1 MTKRRLGLALSA
13 VFVAGLVARLA
24 VFAFER
30 PHHPD
35 EFFQY
40 LEPAWYHLTGVGAEA
55 WEWRRGVRSWVLPGY
70 NGAWM
75 ALLLKLGVHHG
86 SVIAKL
92 VRLHW
97 TILSLCLVWAGW
109 RGGSLVARRLGARGE
124 PCDDGAPAG
133 WQGGLAGAVLCA
145 GFPWLLRFSTHT
157 LSEMA
162 ALLCLAPAIVLA
174 GEVIED
180 ELSARNLKALSAGV
194 LLGLGTGLRLQYA
207 PVALVAGIALLA
219 GRRFRKLAVVVLGA
233 LAVLLFFGLVDLL
246 TWKGLFA
253 SFVRYVQFNF
263 LEGGAANFG
272 VLPSKWYSSQLFHRL
287 PYGLPVLGVACLLG
301 IRRSWALVSA
311 ALAVVALHTFQA
323 HKEERFVALFWPLVL
338 IAAAGC
344 IGGWAGRASSGR
356 PFWPR
361 SSRLR
366 LAIAAVVVVGVLVD
380 GGLHAAGNDFDMPPE
395 RFAAHAWVGRQ
406 TDLTGLLYDEPLFVG
421 GYLCFGQPFPQV
433 QFAKDLLAN
442 PLFTHVLAG
451 RDSRPAELAQAAGFR
466 IVYGAGDFVVLR
478 RGE

>member
-1 MTKRRLGLALSA
+1 MTRRRLGFALSA
-13 VFVAGLVARLA
+13 VFFAGLVARL
-24 VFAFER
+24 VILPFEG

-40 LEPAWYHLTGVGAEA
+40 LEPAWYHLTGVGAQA

-86 SVIAKL
+86 STIAKL

-109 RGGSLVARRLGARGE
+109 RGGSLVARRLSARAE
-124 PCDDGAPAG
+124 PGDDGAPAG

-162 ALLCLAPAIVLA
+162 AMLCLVPALVLA
-174 GEVIED
+174 GELTED
-180 ELSARNLKALSAGV
+180 EPSAPNRKALAAGV
-194 LLGLGTGLRLQYA
+194 LLGLGTGLRMQYA
-207 PVALVAGIALLA
+207 PVALVTGIALVA
-219 GRRFRKLAVVVLGA
+219 GRRFRKLAVVVLSA
-233 LAVLLFFGLVDLL
+233 MAVLLLFGLVDLL

-253 SFVRYVQFNF
+253 SFVRYIQFNF
-263 LEGGAANFG
+263 FEGGAANFG

-287 PYGLPVLGVACLLG
+287 PFGLPVLGLACLLG
-301 IRRSWALVSA
+301 IRRAWPLVSA

-344 IGGWAGRASSGR
+344 IGAWAGRASSRR

-361 SSRLR
+361 SGRLR
-366 LAIAAVVVVGVLVD
+366 LAIAAAVVVGVLVD
-380 GGLHAAGNDFDMPPE
+380 GGLHAGGNDFDVPPA
-395 RFAAHAWVGRQ
+395 RLAAQAWVGRQ
-406 TDLTGLLYDEPLFVG
+406 FDVTGLLYDEPLFVG
-421 GYLCFGQPFPQV
+421 GYLYFGQPFPQV
-433 QFAKDLLAN
+433 QFAKELLAN

-451 RDSRPAELAQAAGFR
+451 RDSRPAELAQSAGFR
-466 IVYGAGDFVVLR
+466 VVHGAGDFVVLR